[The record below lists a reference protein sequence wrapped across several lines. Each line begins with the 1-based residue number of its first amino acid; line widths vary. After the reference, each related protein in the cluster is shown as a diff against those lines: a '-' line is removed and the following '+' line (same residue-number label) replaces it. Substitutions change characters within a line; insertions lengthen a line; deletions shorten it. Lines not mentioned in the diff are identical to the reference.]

1 MKKVDSITVVL
12 LFGITLFSII
22 FLSSFKSEG
31 ITLKIISKENKVI
44 NTDSLNNNPDILD
57 WYIDEG
63 NIITYTKQDSISD
76 ASERWDQFK
85 TQSRNNFLDAM
96 GYQESRN
103 RYHIVNKYG
112 YMGKYQFGSS
122 TLKTLKIKVSRSEFL
137 RDTLLQEEA
146 MLKLLLHNKK
156 RLQKYIDKYEG
167 QVING
172 VLVTESGLLAAAHL
186 GGQGSVRKWFR
197 NGKVRK
203 DGNGIKITTYMKRFS
218 GYDLYL

>member
-1 MKKVDSITVVL
+1 MKKGDSITVVL
-12 LFGITLFSII
+12 LFCITLFSII

-44 NTDSLNNNPDILD
+44 NTDSLNNNP
-57 WYIDEG
+57 DEG